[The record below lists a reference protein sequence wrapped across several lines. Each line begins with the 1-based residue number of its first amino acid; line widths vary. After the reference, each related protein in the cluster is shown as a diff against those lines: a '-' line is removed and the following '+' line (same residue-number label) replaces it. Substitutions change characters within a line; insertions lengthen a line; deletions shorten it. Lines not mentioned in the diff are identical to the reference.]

1 MPNTVWIYRLAIL
14 AALLLAAGAG
24 WKWGPNPGS

>member
-1 MPNTVWIYRLAIL
+1 MRHKIWIYRLAIL

-24 WKWGPNPGS
+24 AKWGPS